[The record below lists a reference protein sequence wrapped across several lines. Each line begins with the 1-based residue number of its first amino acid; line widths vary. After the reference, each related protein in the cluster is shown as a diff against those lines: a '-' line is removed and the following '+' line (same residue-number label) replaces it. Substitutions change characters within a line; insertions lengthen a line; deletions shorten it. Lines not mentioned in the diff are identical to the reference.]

1 MTASEKPAP
10 LDGVRVANFGWVWA
24 GPMVG
29 QTLAFLGAEVYK
41 IESRA
46 RIDMARTIPPFAE
59 GVRDPNRCLS
69 QHAGWAGNGS
79 VTINLKEPEGIEL
92 ARRFVAECDV
102 VIENFGPGVM
112 DRLGL
117 GYERLCEADPNVV
130 MFSMP
135 AAGRKGPLQGLRTY
149 GLSLASLTGL
159 DSLTGY
165 VGGPPLPMENAYSDP
180 FNGIM
185 GAFAILVALNHRD
198 RTGQGQHIDYS
209 QQEAVMQLVGPAVM
223 DYVLNDRVAEPL
235 GNRHPLGMAAPHGVF
250 PCSGDD
256 RWIAIACVTD
266 DEWRALVSA
275 MGDPDWAGV
284 AEFATV
290 AGRVDNV
297 EKLHDLVGRWTEDF
311 DNDALAA
318 MLQEAGVPATP
329 VRSVGDLLDDP
340 QYRERGTFVEIEH
353 PLGFKSTIYGA
364 YVKTSRSDARVRIG
378 PVLGQDNERV
388 FKGLLGIPEERY
400 RELTEDQIIY

>member
-1 MTASEKPAP
+1 MSTAP
-10 LDGVRVANFGWVWA
+10 LDGIRVANFGWVWA

-29 QTLAFLGAEVYK
+29 QTLAFLGADVCK
-41 IESRA
+41 IESQA

-59 GVRDPNRCLS
+59 GIRDPNRCLS

-79 VTINLKEPEGIEL
+79 VTINLKSDEGIAL
-92 ARRFVAECDV
+92 ARRFIAECDV

-117 GYERLCEADPNVV
+117 GYDVLRGDNADLV

-135 AAGRKGPLQGLRTY
+135 AAGRNGPLKGLRTY

-185 GAFAILVALNHRD
+185 GAFAILVALNHRR
-198 RTGQGQHIDYS
+198 RTGEGQHIDYS
-209 QQEAVMQLVGPAVM
+209 QQEAVMQMVGPAVM
-223 DYVLNDRVAEPL
+223 DYVLNGRVAEPL

-250 PCSGDD
+250 PCTGDD
-256 RWIAIACVTD
+256 RWIAIACVSE
-266 DEWRALVSA
+266 DEWRSLVGA
-275 MGDPDWAGV
+275 MGDPDWA
-284 AEFATV
+284 AAPEFATV
-290 AGRVDNV
+290 ADRVANV
-297 EKLHDLVGRWTEDF
+297 EKLHDLVGNWTEAF

-318 MLQEAGVPATP
+318 TLQAAGVPATP

-340 QYRERGTFVEIEH
+340 QYRARGTYVEVEH
-353 PLGFKSTIYGA
+353 PLGFKSTIYGG
-364 YVKTSRSDARVRIG
+364 YVKTSRTDACVRIG
-378 PVLGQDNERV
+378 PVLGQDNERI

-400 RELTEDQIIY
+400 RELIEDQVIY

>member
-1 MTASEKPAP
+1 MTRPP
-10 LDGVRVANFGWVWA
+10 LEGVRVANFGWVWA

-29 QTLAFLGAEVYK
+29 QTLAFLGADVYK
-41 IESRA
+41 IESQA

-79 VTINLKEPEGIEL
+79 VTINLKSPEGIAL
-92 ARRFVAECDV
+92 ARRFIAECDV

-112 DRLGL
+112 QRLGL
-117 GYERLCEADPNVV
+117 GYDVLSEDHPDLV

-135 AAGRKGPLQGLRTY
+135 AAGRHGPLKGLRTY
-149 GLSLASLTGL
+149 GLSLASITGM

-185 GAFAILVALNHRD
+185 GAFAILVALAHRR
-198 RTGQGQHIDYS
+198 RTGQGQHVDYS
-209 QQEAVMQLVGPAVM
+209 QQEAVMQMVGPAVM
-223 DYVLNDRVAEPL
+223 DYVLNGRVAEPL

-250 PCSGDD
+250 PCTGDD
-256 RWIAIACVTD
+256 RWIAIACVTEA
-266 DEWRALVSA
+266 EWRSLVSA
-275 MGDPDWAGV
+275 MGDPEWAG
-284 AEFATV
+284 APEYATV
-290 AGRVDNV
+290 ADRVSHV
-297 EKLHDLVGRWTEDF
+297 EALHDHVGEWTAAF
-311 DNDALAA
+311 DNDALAEK
-318 MLQEAGVPATP
+318 LQDAGVPATP

-340 QYRERGTFVEIEH
+340 QFRDRGTFVEIEH

-364 YVKTSRSDARVRIG
+364 YVKTSRSDACVRIG
-378 PVLGQDNERV
+378 PVLGQDNERI
-388 FKGLLGIPEERY
+388 FKGLLGIPEDRY
-400 RELTEDQIIY
+400 RELVENQVIY